1 MQPGLM
7 ARACVRPRRFI
18 DGQAVMDVMPIVGR
32 CVSRVDAER
41 FDNVDPLQH
50 AFGQPDSRNRMSP
63 PGRT

>member
-1 MQPGLM
+1 
-7 ARACVRPRRFI
+7 
-18 DGQAVMDVMPIVGR
+18 MDVMPIVGR